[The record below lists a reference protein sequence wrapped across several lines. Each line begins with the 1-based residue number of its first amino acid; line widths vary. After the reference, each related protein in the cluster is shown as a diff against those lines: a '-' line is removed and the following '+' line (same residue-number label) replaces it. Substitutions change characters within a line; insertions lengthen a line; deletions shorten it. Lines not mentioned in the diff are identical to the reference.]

1 MVNAQRTSR
10 RDNPFQLLICTIWT
24 KKKNRGKRAT
34 TFVSIDRCTCLVICN
49 GAFPI
54 ASALNADPD
63 MRIARLKRPAKDGK
77 TINGF
82 YSLEIARYLHARQIL
97 SFSFYSIIIDIFG
110 YQGKHYSLRH
120 IPPLKND
127 RRIHVY
133 FVASKKGLFFP
144 DDFTRKSN
152 VCSLWKVDFIAI
164 FNGNGRE
171 LWKNLEYLII

>member
-1 MVNAQRTSR
+1 M
-10 RDNPFQLLICTIWT
+10 
-24 KKKNRGKRAT
+24 
-34 TFVSIDRCTCLVICN
+34 ICN

-82 YSLEIARYLHARQIL
+82 YSLEIARYLHAGQIL
-97 SFSFYSIIIDIFG
+97 SFSFYSIIIDRI
-110 YQGKHYSLRH
+110 SRESTIPSRH
-120 IPPLKND
+120 APPLKND

-133 FVASKKGLFFP
+133 FLASKKGLFFP

-164 FNGNGRE
+164 FNGNRE
-171 LWKNLEYLII
+171 L